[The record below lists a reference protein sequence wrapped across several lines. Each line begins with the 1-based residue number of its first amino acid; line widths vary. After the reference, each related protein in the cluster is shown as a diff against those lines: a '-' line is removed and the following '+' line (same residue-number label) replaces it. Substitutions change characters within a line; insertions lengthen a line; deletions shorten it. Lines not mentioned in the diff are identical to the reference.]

1 MPDVYTFGIMKSEHE
16 MQVTYQKELYQKL
29 EEKDNL
35 KRQLIEKCN
44 LDAITIAI
52 IFMSNS
58 LGK

>member
-1 MPDVYTFGIMKSEHE
+1 MKSEHE